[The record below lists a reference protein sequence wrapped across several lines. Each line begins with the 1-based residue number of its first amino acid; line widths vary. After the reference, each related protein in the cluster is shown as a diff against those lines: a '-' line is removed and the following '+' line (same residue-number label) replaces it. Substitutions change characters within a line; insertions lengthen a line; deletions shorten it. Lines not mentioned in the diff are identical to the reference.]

1 MVYAGYHVNEK
12 REAVSKHPARVGHE
26 VFPMRNLQ
34 SIRRT
39 VQSVVLAVAA
49 WMGGAAMVLA
59 QGAPGAK
66 GASATES
73 SSSWVAAYMVVLLVV
88 SLGLMVVC
96 KSSGRRDRAKPEV
109 YAEAKSL
116 PKE

>member
-1 MVYAGYHVNEK
+1 MAEK
-12 REAVSKHPARVGHE
+12 KEAVSKHPARMGQE
-26 VFPMRNLQ
+26 VLSMLNLQ

-39 VQSVVLAVAA
+39 VQSACLSVAA
-49 WMGGAAMVLA
+49 WVGCAASVLA

-73 SSSWVAAYMVVLLVV
+73 SSAWVAAYMIVILVV
-88 SLGLMVVC
+88 SLGLIVVV

-109 YAEAKSL
+109 YAEAKPL

>member
-1 MVYAGYHVNEK
+1 MW
-12 REAVSKHPARVGHE
+12 
-26 VFPMRNLQ
+26 NLQ

-39 VQSVVLAVAA
+39 VQSACLAVAA
-49 WMGGAAMVLA
+49 WMGGEAMVLA
-59 QGAPGAK
+59 KDGPG

-73 SSSWVAAYMVVLLVV
+73 SSSWVAAYMIVLLVV
-88 SLGLMVVC
+88 TLGLIVVC

-109 YAEAKSL
+109 YAEAKPL

>member
-1 MVYAGYHVNEK
+1 
-12 REAVSKHPARVGHE
+12 
-26 VFPMRNLQ
+26 MRNIQ

-39 VQSVVLAVAA
+39 VQSVFLAVAA
-49 WMGGAAMVLA
+49 WTGCAAMVLA

-73 SSSWVAAYMVVLLVV
+73 SSAWVAAYMIVLLVV
-88 SLGLMVVC
+88 SLGLIVVV

-109 YAEAKSL
+109 YAESKAL
-116 PKE
+116 PKEK